1 MPDHTDRAHRAGLE
15 GEIWLEIV
23 VTAEG
28 SVDKVHVLRR
38 LGSSLDEEAAS
49 TVRQWWF
56 SPANSQ
62 VTPVAVLVEDAVGF
76 SFGSADLEVR
86 AEETDAWISRCS
98 PLP

>member
-1 MPDHTDRAHRAGLE
+1 MLDYADRARRAGLE
-15 GEIWLEIV
+15 GEILLKIV

-28 SVDKVHVLRR
+28 SVDKVRVLRR

-56 SPANSQ
+56 SPASRQ
-62 VTPVAVLVEDAVGF
+62 GTPVAVIVAVDF
-76 SFGSADLEVR
+76 SFGSANCEVR